1 MRALALAL
9 PEVPLRLPEKAREPE
24 SDAALLVSDGDG
36 ILFRRKSDNDRK
48 FLWRF
53 DKARWPPGNLYL
65 AAEIELLINTVTR
78 LSDKTLHATYSFFF
92 FPYQSS
98 VSVCCSP
105 VTATLGRLSSSR
117 AAPASRRIRVPLR

>member
-36 ILFRRKSDNDRK
+36 ILFGRKSDNDRK

-53 DKARWPPGNLYL
+53 DKAR
-65 AAEIELLINTVTR
+65 
-78 LSDKTLHATYSFFF
+78 
-92 FPYQSS
+92 
-98 VSVCCSP
+98 
-105 VTATLGRLSSSR
+105 
-117 AAPASRRIRVPLR
+117 